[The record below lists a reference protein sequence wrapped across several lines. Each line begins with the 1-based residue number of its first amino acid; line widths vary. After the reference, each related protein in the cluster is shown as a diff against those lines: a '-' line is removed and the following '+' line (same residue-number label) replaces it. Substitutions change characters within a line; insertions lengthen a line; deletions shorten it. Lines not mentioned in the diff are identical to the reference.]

1 MDKTVRKKKGDY
13 FSIYLKNSRQIIK
26 MGGKENIQGIPGIF
40 RLYLIICKYVH
51 TVHLLLMCSFVF
63 LYIFYYQDR
72 KFKHVL
78 NLSFCAQSCIYNKQS
93 PWNAYNFEQS
103 RRHLH
108 KPKKITAS
116 WGTLPSSN
124 CGVKSHIRCP
134 PACLELS
141 GQEIYFYVLQRK
153 KIRSD
158 IYAHIYVYTCYE

>member
-13 FSIYLKNSRQIIK
+13 FSIYLNNSRQIIK

-78 NLSFCAQSCIYNKQS
+78 NWSFCAQSCIYNKQS

-124 CGVKSHIRCP
+124 CGVKSHIRCL

-153 KIRSD
+153 KKSD
-158 IYAHIYVYTCYE
+158 